1 MKIDTD
7 YVKKILDTF
16 IESETNYI
24 KTDIFKT
31 MIEEN
36 VEKFLFHWDLLSDKS
51 LIVNMKGEKVKLAVY
66 SISGEPTINLG
77 ISARLHDNGHEF
89 YNMLKDDTA
98 INKIQSNVKNLSID
112 LLLEASKQYI
122 NYKVG
127 NIFGS

>member
-66 SISGEPTINLG
+66 SMSGEPTINLG

-89 YNMLKDDTA
+89 RRTVQSDFRDYP
-98 INKIQSNVKNLSID
+98 IN
-112 LLLEASKQYI
+112 
-122 NYKVG
+122 
-127 NIFGS
+127 GS

>member
-1 MKIDTD
+1 MF
-7 YVKKILDTF
+7 F
-16 IESETNYI
+16 ICLITYI
-24 KTDIFKT
+24 Q
-31 MIEEN
+31 
-36 VEKFLFHWDLLSDKS
+36 
-51 LIVNMKGEKVKLAVY
+51 G
-66 SISGEPTINLG
+66 
-77 ISARLHDNGHEF
+77 LHDNGHKF